1 MSDPAD
7 APDVG
12 VGEGPAIVPYLQ
24 PILEELK
31 SQLPR
36 ADVLGILDQLENE
49 MRPVAV
55 QLPEEIE
62 HGCVRAVPGD
72 VLRTDL
78 VVVSGHRRPPR
89 AAYGTLKPGS
99 PEAREPGSPGAR
111 EAGSPG
117 ARKRRS
123 AGARTAGRAGGERPE
138 AGSRGAGARLA
149 ARRAAAAQAQ
159 PEEPEVERDSPKS
172 CAFHA
177 RKWVTAR
184 AAASSVM

>member
-49 MRPVAV
+49 MGPVAV

-99 PEAREPGSPGAR
+99 PEVRQPEARKAGSAEAPERGCPGAR
-111 EAGSPG
+111 APV
-117 ARKRRS
+117 
-123 AGARTAGRAGGERPE
+123 GRA
-138 AGSRGAGARLA
+138 AGSRRADCSES
-149 ARRAAAAQAQ
+149 RR
-159 PEEPEVERDSPKS
+159 
-172 CAFHA
+172 
-177 RKWVTAR
+177 
-184 AAASSVM
+184 

>member
-31 SQLPR
+31 SQLPL

-62 HGCVRAVPGD
+62 HGCIRAVPGD

-99 PEAREPGSPGAR
+99 PEARKRGSA
-111 EAGSPG
+111 E
-117 ARKRRS
+117 ARKRGS
-123 AGARTAGRAGGERPE
+123 ESPAGRA
-138 AGSRGAGARLA
+138 AGSRRADSRKS
-149 ARRAAAAQAQ
+149 RR
-159 PEEPEVERDSPKS
+159 
-172 CAFHA
+172 
-177 RKWVTAR
+177 
-184 AAASSVM
+184 